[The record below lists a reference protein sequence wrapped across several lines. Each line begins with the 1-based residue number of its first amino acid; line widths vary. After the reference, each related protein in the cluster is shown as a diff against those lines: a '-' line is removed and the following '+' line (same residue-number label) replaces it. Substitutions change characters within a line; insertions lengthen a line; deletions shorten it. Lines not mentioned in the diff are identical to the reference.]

1 MLTFRVTLDCVL
13 YESYSKL
20 CYCKFRHIQPYCG
33 IFGTLC
39 NSWYSEHCHI
49 KNLAYSK
56 PEIYSELLSRHILLY
71 LECYIMLT
79 YWEPH
84 HVQNFAILR
93 ILLFLGPVAYSET
106 CLCRYI
112 QAYSIM
118 IVIIKLIFFF
128 TLMLLFNEI
137 KKNVFW
143 LQWRQLQCS
152 TKIQCSTTW
161 IICGLSN

>member
-1 MLTFRVTLDCVL
+1 
-13 YESYSKL
+13 
-20 CYCKFRHIQPYCG
+20 
-33 IFGTLC
+33 
-39 NSWYSEHCHI
+39 
-49 KNLAYSK
+49 
-56 PEIYSELLSRHILLY
+56 
-71 LECYIMLT
+71 MLT

-106 CLCRYI
+106 CLFRYI

-137 KKNVFW
+137 KKTFFDYNDVNCNA
-143 LQWRQLQCS
+143 LL
-152 TKIQCSTTW
+152 KYNA
-161 IICGLSN
+161 LLLE